1 MLYSGFVEAAHLG
14 MEASRKTNERQ
25 SEGGA
30 AGFAQTKTQVEE
42 WLQPELS

>member
-1 MLYSGFVEAAHLG
+1 VLYSGFVEAAHLG

-30 AGFAQTKTQVEE
+30 AGFAQTKTQVEQ
-42 WLQPELS
+42 WLQPELC